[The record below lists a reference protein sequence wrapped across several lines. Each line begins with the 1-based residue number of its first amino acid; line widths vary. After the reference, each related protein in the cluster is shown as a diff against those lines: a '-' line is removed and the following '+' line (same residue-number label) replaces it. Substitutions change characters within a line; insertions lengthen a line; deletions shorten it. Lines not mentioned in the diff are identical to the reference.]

1 MKYRVLLLIITLI
14 ISGCGW
20 QLRDSQIVAS
30 SIGAVY
36 LSSSDSNSGL
46 TKELRRAL
54 SIYGVHSGA
63 TKAESNY
70 VVVIVDFRQN
80 TRIASINSSG
90 RVAEYQLNED
100 VDFYITDAEDNQV
113 LSLSTA
119 SVERVY

>member
-36 LSSSDSNSGL
+36 LSSSSTTTAL

-54 SIYGVHSGA
+54 S
-63 TKAESNY
+63 T
-70 VVVIVDFRQN
+70 
-80 TRIASINSSG
+80 
-90 RVAEYQLNED
+90 
-100 VDFYITDAEDNQV
+100 
-113 LSLSTA
+113 
-119 SVERVY
+119 